1 MGKIYLFYGEE
12 KYDLEQ
18 AVIKIKKQFNNLENG
33 INLFYINS
41 ENVDNLENISSSI
54 TFFGDEKLIIMKD
67 LNLKFDAEILNANKD
82 NNITY
87 IIIEDTIDKRTTCYK
102 TLSKIAEIKEFK
114 YMDSK
119 QIPIYIK
126 EILKKYNISIDNET
140 AQYMCEMC
148 GEDKTNLLNELKKIV
163 SYLNNEENKVTK
175 EIIDKVCSKTLNA
188 KIFDMLDLILQREH
202 VKGIN
207 MLEELL
213 LQKEPIVKIYIM
225 LYKQIKQMYLIKLL
239 EKQGDRN
246 IDKTLS
252 MHPFTFKKLSY
263 SVKKYNEKQLK
274 QILNLFDEYDEKTK
288 IGEMDF
294 EIGLKKIICS
304 I

>member
-18 AVIKIKKQFNNLENG
+18 AVLKIKKQFSNLENG

-41 ENVDNLENISSSI
+41 DNINELENISSSL

-67 LNLKFDAEILNANKD
+67 LNLKFDPEILNSNKD

-87 IIIEDTIDKRTTCYK
+87 IIIEESIDKRTTCYK
-102 TLSKIAEIKEFK
+102 NLSKIAEIKEFK

-119 QIPIYIK
+119 QIPIYIM
-126 EILKKYNISIDNET
+126 EVLKKYNIKIDRET
-140 AQYMCEMC
+140 AEYMYEIC
-148 GEDKTNLLNELKKIV
+148 GDDKTNLLNELKKIV
-163 SYLNNEENKVTK
+163 SYLNSEYDKVTK

-188 KIFDMLDLILQREH
+188 KIFDMLDVILQKEH
-202 VKGIN
+202 IKGIN
-207 MLEELL
+207 MLDELL
-213 LQKEPIVKIYIM
+213 LQKEPIVRIYIM
-225 LYKQIKQMYLIKLL
+225 LYKQIKQMYLIKIL
-239 EKQGDRN
+239 EKQGEKN
-246 IDKTLS
+246 IVQTLS

-263 SVKKYNEKQLK
+263 SVKKYTEKELK
-274 QILNLFDEYDEKTK
+274 KILNLFDEYDEKTK
-288 IGEMDF
+288 LGEMDF

>member
-18 AVIKIKKQFNNLENG
+18 AVIKIKKQFSNLENG

-41 ENVDNLENISSSI
+41 ENIDDLENISSSI

-67 LNLKFDAEILNANKD
+67 LNLKFDVEILNANKD

-126 EILKKYNISIDNET
+126 EILKKYNINIDNQKAE
-140 AQYMCEMC
+140 YMCEMC
-148 GEDKTNLLNELKKIV
+148 GEDKTNLLN
-163 SYLNNEENKVTK
+163 
-175 EIIDKVCSKTLNA
+175 
-188 KIFDMLDLILQREH
+188 
-202 VKGIN
+202 
-207 MLEELL
+207 
-213 LQKEPIVKIYIM
+213 
-225 LYKQIKQMYLIKLL
+225 
-239 EKQGDRN
+239 
-246 IDKTLS
+246 
-252 MHPFTFKKLSY
+252 
-263 SVKKYNEKQLK
+263 
-274 QILNLFDEYDEKTK
+274 
-288 IGEMDF
+288 
-294 EIGLKKIICS
+294 
-304 I
+304 